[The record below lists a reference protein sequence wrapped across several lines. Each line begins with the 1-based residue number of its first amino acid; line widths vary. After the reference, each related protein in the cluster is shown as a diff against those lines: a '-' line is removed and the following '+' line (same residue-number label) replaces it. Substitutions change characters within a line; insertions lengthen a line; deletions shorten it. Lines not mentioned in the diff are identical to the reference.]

1 MEILAC
7 PMCRYE
13 DLKLIV
19 LEEKDEIESGVIHC
33 SNCSRYYPIIDTI
46 PVMLPDELRNRKE
59 DTSFLEKWRDSLP
72 EEIVY
77 EGKPTSLK
85 EKGIPDERARER

>member
-13 DLKLIV
+13 DLELMV
-19 LEEKDEIESGVIHC
+19 LEEKKEIESGVIYC

-46 PVMLPDELRNRKE
+46 PVMLPDELRDRKE
-59 DTSFLEKWRDSLP
+59 DAAFLEKWKGSLP
-72 EEIVY
+72 EKIVY
-77 EGKPTSLK
+77 EGRPTSLK
-85 EKGIPDERARER
+85 EKDIPDERSKER